1 MSRKGGKERS
11 REQKLKDQAEIA
23 QHYLQGQT
31 QYHIAH
37 VLGLSQA
44 QISLDLQ
51 AVRQAWLDSSLRDFN
66 EQKAQELAKIAHLE
80 EVAWSAWEKSS
91 RGDPGDPRFMN
102 VIQWCIT
109 MRCKLLGLDEVMK
122 EDGKKV
128 KIDKWGPIGPVERA
142 SRIAEIMH
150 AAEQRML
157 EAKAAAT
164 GTPEPS
170 RPSVD
175 IPPDCEEIEVEG
187 PPIHMCNG
195 RTNGNGNGQSAGSG
209 GGARSRAGV
218 E

>member
-80 EVAWSAWEKSS
+80 
-91 RGDPGDPRFMN
+91 
-102 VIQWCIT
+102 
-109 MRCKLLGLDEVMK
+109 
-122 EDGKKV
+122 
-128 KIDKWGPIGPVERA
+128 
-142 SRIAEIMH
+142 
-150 AAEQRML
+150 
-157 EAKAAAT
+157 
-164 GTPEPS
+164 
-170 RPSVD
+170 
-175 IPPDCEEIEVEG
+175 
-187 PPIHMCNG
+187 
-195 RTNGNGNGQSAGSG
+195 
-209 GGARSRAGV
+209 
-218 E
+218 